1 MGFRIVGLDINDNVL
16 AAARDVGAEF
26 TFNSM
31 TNKEYAKELKAATGG
46 GAHTAAVF
54 SESKAA
60 YDGAPD
66 VLRMNGLIM
75 AIELMLRPLKI
86 NSIAFMRGLFHIKS
100 TVMGPLWKMPKTV
113 EFTAKHSIKTNVSF
127 HKLND
132 INNMI
137 EQMKSGKSTG
147 RMAVVF

>member
-1 MGFRIVGLDINDNVL
+1 MGFCIVDLDINDNIL
-16 AAARDVGAEF
+16 TAARDAGAEF
-26 TFNSM
+26 TFNLM
-31 TNKEYAKELKAATGG
+31 TNKEYTKKLKAATGG

-75 AIELMLRPLKI
+75 AIELMSRPLKI

-100 TVMGPLWKMPKTV
+100 TAMGPLWKMPKAV
-113 EFTAKHSIKTNVSF
+113 EFMTKHGIKTNVSF

-137 EQMKSGKSTG
+137 ERMKNGKSTG